1 VMQNE
6 LKTSFDP
13 TRIQKI
19 NVDNKANFRYPDEC
33 SFRLKV
39 WVKGR
44 LERLDLD
51 SIKKERREFHDI
63 IGRKYCLRK

>member
-1 VMQNE
+1 MDQTNVMQNG
-6 LKTSFDP
+6 LKTWFDP

-39 WVKGR
+39 WVRVGWK
-44 LERLDLD
+44 D
-51 SIKKERREFHDI
+51 
-63 IGRKYCLRK
+63 